1 MRRNIKKIGQI
12 KISDMQRKE
21 EYDYDTIMTY
31 YQQLLKKEKEAFE
44 NEKSKKHK
52 DVEFW
57 ARSVRE
63 EEKLVTEKY
72 CQQHG
77 EEEMKQI

>member
-1 MRRNIKKIGQI
+1 
-12 KISDMQRKE
+12 
-21 EYDYDTIMTY
+21 MTF

-44 NEKSKKHK
+44 NEKNKKLK

-57 ARSVRE
+57 ARSIRE
-63 EEKLVTEKY
+63 EEKIVTEKY